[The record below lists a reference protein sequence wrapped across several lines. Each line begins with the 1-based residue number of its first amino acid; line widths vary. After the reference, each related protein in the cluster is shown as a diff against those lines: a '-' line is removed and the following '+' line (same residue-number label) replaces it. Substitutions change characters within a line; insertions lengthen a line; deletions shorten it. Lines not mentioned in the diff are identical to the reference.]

1 MVTTNDGPDIS
12 QRLALFDSARDMAP
26 LDLEEEVRKNVLLS
40 SVDGMLN
47 WARASSLWPAMFG
60 LACCAIEMIASAT
73 SRYDIARF
81 ARRCSAPRRG
91 RRT

>member
-12 QRLALFDSARDMAP
+12 QRLSLFDSTRDMAP

-47 WARASSLWPAMFG
+47 WGARVLALAGDVRAG
-60 LACCAIEMIASAT
+60 LLRDRDDRVGDLAL
-73 SRYDIARF
+73 
-81 ARRCSAPRRG
+81 
-91 RRT
+91 